1 MRVGDGFG
9 KTKVKELKVE
19 LYVDDEL
26 RACLQEV
33 LDGTRDT
40 LELHH
45 LYFRHLVVEDLRH
58 EGLKISHLKIPV
70 GRIAKVKVRLSGQ

>member
-1 MRVGDGFG
+1 MGDGTG
-9 KTKVKELKVE
+9 KTRVKELKVE
-19 LYVDDEL
+19 LYVDEDL
-26 RACLQEV
+26 LVCLQEV

-40 LELHH
+40 LELHQV
-45 LYFRHLVVEDLRH
+45 YFRHLVVEDLRH